1 LAHYVNE
8 RVWYEESRYLTRN
21 IAGLAVI
28 NGRGLAILIHT
39 FCETASKIQ
48 KKVVRSIES
57 DTTADDDGEYK
68 SQTKTKSA
76 R

>member
-1 LAHYVNE
+1 
-8 RVWYEESRYLTRN
+8 VWYEESRYLTRN

-28 NGRGLAILIHT
+28 NGRELAILIHT

-57 DTTADDDGEYK
+57 DTTANDGEYK
-68 SQTKTKSA
+68 NPNKNQVGEITNI
-76 R
+76 